1 MIDGLGSLF
10 VVLVISALVP
20 IGVGLLNIRVTG
32 VVFLLLGGIIC
43 GPYVLDWIH
52 VDEPIELLSELGL
65 GMLFFIA
72 GLELDFRVLRGPAG
86 RLAAIGWG
94 LSLTV
99 AVILTTAFVLT
110 GRVVAGIAMA
120 IALSSTALGTLL
132 PGLRDHGELHTRMG
146 RLFVGA
152 GAWGEFGPIFAMA
165 LLLSTRSSAAAALT
179 LVLFGI
185 IVLMIAALP
194 SRLMSRTMLR
204 LWVRGHSTS
213 SQTPVRLTMA
223 FIVGMLVLAAVL
235 DLDIILGAFIAGVI
249 VRRYL
254 PPGGELVLERKV
266 EAIGF
271 GFLIPIFFVV
281 SGANLNIAT
290 IIENP
295 VRLIVFT
302 VLLLVARG
310 LPQFFLYWRALPRL
324 RERTRFS
331 LLVATGLPI
340 IVAVTNLEVEAGV
353 MLPSTAAALVGAGML
368 SVLLFPAIGE
378 WVSPWTGSRRRAAG
392 RSVDNSGD
400 GQGAGED

>member
-1 MIDGLGSLF
+1 MIEGLGSLF
-10 VVLVISALVP
+10 VILVISALIP
-20 IGVGLLNIRVTG
+20 IAVGLLHIRVTG

-52 VDEPIELLSELGL
+52 VDAPIELLAELGL

-86 RLAAIGWG
+86 RLAAIGWV
-94 LSLTV
+94 LSFTIAIV
-99 AVILTTAFVLT
+99 LTTAFVLT
-110 GRVVAGIAMA
+110 GRVVAGVAMA

-132 PGLRDHGELHTRMG
+132 PGLRDEGHLHTRFG

-165 LLLSTRSSAAAALT
+165 LLLSTRSSATAALT
-179 LVLFGI
+179 LVMFGI
-185 IVLMIAALP
+185 LVLIIAIVP
-194 SRLMSRTMLR
+194 SRLMSRPVLR

-223 FIVGMLVLAAVL
+223 FLVGMLVLAAVL

-254 PPGGELVLERKV
+254 PPGGEVALERKI

-271 GFLIPIFFVV
+271 GFLIPVFFVV
-281 SGANLNIAT
+281 SGANLNIT
-290 IIENP
+290 SIIENP
-295 VRLIVFT
+295 LRLAVFT
-302 VLLLVARG
+302 VLLVVARG
-310 LPQFFLYWRALPRL
+310 LPQFFLYWRALPRV

-340 IVAVTNLEVEAGV
+340 IVAVTTLEVDAGV

-368 SVLLFPAIGE
+368 SVLIFPALGDWIDPE
-378 WVSPWTGSRRRAAG
+378 VRPAAKRNG
-392 RSVDNSGD
+392 
-400 GQGAGED
+400 

>member
-10 VVLVISALVP
+10 VILVISALVP
-20 IGVGLLNIRVTG
+20 IAVGLLNIRVTG
-32 VVFLLLGGIIC
+32 VVFLLLGGILC

-52 VDEPIELLSELGL
+52 IDEPIELLSELGL

-86 RLAAIGWG
+86 RLAAAGWAI
-94 LSLTV
+94 SIAV
-99 AVILTTAFVLT
+99 AVALSTAFVLT

-132 PGLRDHGELHTRMG
+132 PGLRDHGELGTRFG

-165 LLLSTRSSAAAALT
+165 LLLTTRSSAAAALT
-179 LVLFGI
+179 LVMFGI
-185 IVLMIAALP
+185 IVLIIAVLP
-194 SRLMSRTMLR
+194 SRLMSRTMRR
-204 LWVRGHSTS
+204 LWVRGHGTS
-213 SQTPVRLTMA
+213 SQTPVRLTLA

-235 DLDIILGAFIAGVI
+235 DLDIILGAFVAGMV

-254 PPGGELVLERKV
+254 PAGGEVVLERKV

-271 GFLIPIFFVV
+271 GFLIPVFFVV
-281 SGANLNIAT
+281 SGARLNITSIA
-290 IIENP
+290 ENP
-295 VRLIVFT
+295 LRLVAFT
-302 VLLLVARG
+302 LVLVAARG
-310 LPQFFLYWRALPRL
+310 LPQFFLYWRALPQP
-324 RERTRFS
+324 RERARFS

-353 MLPSTAAALVGAGML
+353 MLPSTAAALVGAGMV
-368 SVLLFPAIGE
+368 SVLVFPALGE
-378 WVSPWTGSRRRAAG
+378 ALRTRGRTVSAKAAG
-392 RSVDNSGD
+392 ADT
-400 GQGAGED
+400 